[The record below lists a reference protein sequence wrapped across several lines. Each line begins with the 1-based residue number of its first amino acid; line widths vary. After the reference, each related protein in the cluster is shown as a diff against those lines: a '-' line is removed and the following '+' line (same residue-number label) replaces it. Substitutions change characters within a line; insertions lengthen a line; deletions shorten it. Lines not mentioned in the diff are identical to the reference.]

1 MYDISG
7 HQKDDSENTNI
18 KGRSL
23 DEDLWEEVKSDYNG
37 ITNAPCLNYNG
48 ERYRLQYRIWALCSN
63 YWYDNNDDDDND
75 DDDVGADDDND
86 LNGNNH

>member
-1 MYDISG
+1 MESAI
-7 HQKDDSENTNI
+7 
-18 KGRSL
+18 
-23 DEDLWEEVKSDYNG
+23 DYNIVLG
-37 ITNAPCLNYNG
+37 
-48 ERYRLQYRIWALCSN
+48 LCSN